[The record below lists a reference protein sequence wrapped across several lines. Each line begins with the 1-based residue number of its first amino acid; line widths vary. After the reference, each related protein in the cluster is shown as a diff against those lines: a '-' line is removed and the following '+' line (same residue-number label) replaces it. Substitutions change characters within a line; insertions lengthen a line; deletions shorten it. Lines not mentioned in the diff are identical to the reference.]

1 MTHKTDTIIM
11 SNGQAETK
19 TLSRRRALLGGGAAL
34 TGAAALATPAIA
46 QGAPLT
52 IRMATSWPAG
62 LGGLADSAA
71 RVGQAINAGSNGRLN
86 VEIYWAGSLVPPLG
100 VHDAA
105 GAGEI
110 EMYHSAEYYF
120 QGKHRGFNFFT
131 TVPLGLTSVEQVA
144 WLRHGG
150 GQELWDELNAGYN
163 VKSLAVGGT
172 GVQMGG
178 WFNKEI
184 KTKDDFEGLTMRM
197 PGLGGQVITRMGANA
212 VVLPGGGIVEALF
225 EGTIDATEWVGPY
238 NDLQF
243 GFQKLLST
251 YIYPGF
257 HEPGTT
263 ASVGFNRE
271 FWNNLDEV
279 DRALITAVTDAE
291 LTNHTADYYGNNG
304 LALVQLL
311 AEAGVKPTKLPDDVW
326 DELARVSFE
335 VTAGVAE
342 DDDMGRKIVESYET
356 YRALVGNAGPMSQAE
371 YLAKRGATDLFADV

>member
-1 MTHKTDTIIM
+1 M
-11 SNGQAETK
+11 K
-19 TLSRRRALLGGGAAL
+19 TLSRRRVMLGGS
-34 TGAAALATPAIA
+34 AALAGTAALAAPAVA
-46 QGAPLT
+46 QGAPIT
-52 IRMATSWPAG
+52 IRMATSWPSG

-71 RVGQAINAGSNGRLN
+71 RVAEGITIGSEGRLN
-86 VEIYWAGSLVPPLG
+86 VELYPAGQLVPPLG

-105 GAGEI
+105 STGEI

-120 QGKHRGFNFFT
+120 QGKHRGMNFFT
-131 TVPLGLTSVEQVA
+131 TVPLGLTSVEQAA
-144 WLRHGG
+144 WLKFGG
-150 GQELWDELNAGYN
+150 GQELWDELNAGFG
-163 VKSLAVGGT
+163 VKALAVGGT

-184 KTKDDFEGLTMRM
+184 TSKDDFVGLTMRM
-197 PGLGGQVITRMGANA
+197 PGLGGQVISKMGANA

-263 ASVGFNRE
+263 ASCGFNID
-271 FWNNLDEV
+271 FWNNLSDV
-279 DRALITAVTDAE
+279 DRNLITAVTEAE

-311 AEAGVKPTKLPDDVW
+311 TEAGVKPTRLPDDVW
-326 DELARVSFE
+326 NELARVSFE
-335 VTAGVAE
+335 VTASVA
-342 DDDMGRKIVESYET
+342 DDDEMGRRIVESYDA
-356 YRALVGNAGPMSQAE
+356 YRALVGQAEPMSQAE
-371 YLAKRGATDLFADV
+371 YLAKRGAAELFAEV